1 VTNNNNKDFRKVLNT
16 MVQLLLWSLLIVPWF
31 LLIPLD
37 SKRLRHF
44 SSVVFFTIFLSTIQ
58 WQMADVWNWWSITNN
73 VFFLKNISSFTY
85 GFLPVTTMLV
95 FYFTYQNVWLFF
107 GTNIIMDA
115 FQAFIISPFVFEKV
129 GLYKMT
135 NMSNF
140 GFFLLLLSLVP
151 IIFIYQKW
159 YERE

>member
-1 VTNNNNKDFRKVLNT
+1 
-16 MVQLLLWSLLIVPWF
+16 MGQLLSWLLLIVPWF

-44 SSVVFFTIFLSTIQ
+44 SSVVFFTIFLSTIH

-115 FQAFIISPFVFEKV
+115 FQAFIINPFVLEKF
-129 GLYKMT
+129 GLFKLT

-140 GFFLLLLSLVP
+140 GFFLLLLSFVP
-151 IIFIYQKW
+151 IIYLYQKW